1 MKPSAIQ
8 ALRRKLAADEPVLGL
23 WVTLE
28 SPSVTEIAVGLGLD
42 WVIVDAEHGQLDWK
56 EIAEHLRTTAR
67 SQTVALVRLTD
78 HKLEATE
85 IKLVKAEHSKW
96 NLGFTGMLIGV
107 IATLLIV
114 K

>member
-1 MKPSAIQ
+1 MGFDITSDDLPDKMYQGMIISYQVKPVFGI
-8 ALRRKLAADEPVLGL
+8 PTT
-23 WVTLE
+23 W
-28 SPSVTEIAVGLGLD
+28 VTEITHVQDKSYFVDEQRVGPYKL
-42 WVIVDAEHGQLDWK
+42 WHHQ
-56 EIAEHLRTTAR
+56 
-67 SQTVALVRLTD
+67 